1 MKKIL
6 SLLSMLMITVMAFAT
21 DYTDQL
27 KYEIGIGSNYYPVEN
42 AKGTLSITQYDNGN
56 YQVTAKNCDFSSNP
70 DVGSTIGNLGNL
82 VCDGLSGTTD
92 ANGVTTID
100 VTECTAG
107 LDGSSWIDMSSTK
120 LLVKFKGDKAYA
132 TFTGKYRMS
141 VFPYQ
146 WRTVSYTFGTDEG
159 FDGGSTGGGET
170 GGETSSIVTVKEN
183 FQSTQGTSWGENVT
197 IDWNTQKLVAS
208 INLASTGSDK
218 GFLGVTKKG
227 QTAGWNNYGIIFYN
241 TDGSTVQGYAP
252 GQPNNANTNYIPK
265 GEDPVRFEISKD
277 GGVKCQGNV
286 VISAAHIAHLTNQS
300 EIVVGAAD
308 KPAGALYNYIKVV
321 PLDWKETVVPEV
333 TVVATKKFNDVD
345 YSNTWSQAGT
355 ANVTFEEMSDET
367 VKMKF
372 TTDGINISAD
382 ALTKGTDD
390 KGRTTYTGEAVN
402 DAMSTITYTIKA
414 VVYTEGT
421 AEKLYM
427 TMVANSGVTFNV
439 GEDPDYVAPVTYKNT
454 LYVVENAKLL
464 VETPD
469 AEVVLQDKGEDKYD
483 VTLPAFTADGMPVP
497 SITFEATKA
506 DNKLTASNVSVAD
519 VYSGEAAVVTM
530 DGTFESD
537 GKLFASLTVKCGEW
551 FDYEVGYGIKP
562 FVATTKEY
570 TAEWANV
577 KVGDAEPVNFQ
588 NAKADYTEFAKGQ
601 YSLTFKDLTF
611 GEKKIGDFTI
621 KYVNENAYGE
631 LSTTAAAGT
640 WTRVEAGQDVASLG
654 DEASISGFEGV
665 IGGTGDGTLQVKF
678 TINAYGTVAVDFG
691 HKYEAPEPPVAPD
704 PVDVVE
710 EGFKATG
717 SSWKKEGV
725 AINWDT
731 QYIAAKLDLSTCKA
745 SSSPENVLAV
755 GTDITGWND
764 GPHYFFYY
772 NKADKV
778 LQYNYLHK
786 ANSSYNSGFAN
797 LSKAYIQLT
806 DEVVTIEISKQGGL
820 KINGESALVKYV
832 NTASNP
838 SNNSTESW
846 TTEDLPTVF
855 SGLWA
860 LNTIDFGGCQ
870 GSTMSNATYNYVK
883 VVPLGWTEPVTPPSV
898 KDEKTFNE
906 ALYMN
911 EQKVADAKVVVK
923 EMSDNT
929 VNMSLQ
935 FGENE
940 YTSTELTKG
949 IDEKNRTTYT
959 GKVAYGTQTYD
970 VAGVVYEKDNVARLY
985 MTLKTSITTVVVGEN
1000 PDAVTPEVT
1009 EVSNKTYTS
1018 NLRILDGETTVVE
1031 EAEANVNIIKYSD
1044 ESYKVTLKNVN
1055 MLNKTQDLV
1064 FVGKVITDVTDSE
1077 APLTIMAKS
1086 DEATTNVF
1094 GEQVSGTFEIT
1105 EVSADE
1111 IKMGFSMESQNFSYQ
1126 GEFNYTEEEE
1136 PEVYTNNL
1144 HIYDAAA
1151 PETDLFQAD
1160 QAKVEFLATE
1170 TGGFKLTLKD
1180 VTLNEKTQDLVFTGA
1195 LPTPQPGG
1203 QDPLAEEG
1211 ETTPA
1216 EPAMVLNAT
1225 ADEATATFL
1234 GTTSATAVFNVI
1246 MNDEAETEND
1256 AFALTFTITA
1266 GEKTLGGE
1274 FNYEK
1279 QDTPDEKYPVN
1290 FDKTAKSTHSSRA
1303 LNSFSLQQTGK
1314 DKQTE
1319 SVYASKAAYEDHT
1332 SKVFT
1337 VEAGSELTASFDY
1350 TGEWMHSFVY
1360 IDFDNDGQFSY
1371 KEGQWDQTGT
1381 DLVAFSFYSLDSN
1394 PKNDAS
1400 GYNSVGDELTGDA
1413 RNTYAAPSFK
1423 APAKAGEYRIRF
1435 KFDWNCIL
1443 PGGSSS
1449 ILSDGGG
1456 VWDATL
1462 KVVEPVVDGISTIN
1476 AEVANGEAQL
1486 FTIDGVKLNKLQK
1499 GLNIVRT
1506 ADGKVKK
1513 VLVK

>member
-21 DYTDQL
+21 DYKGQL
-27 KYEIGIGSNYYPVEN
+27 DYTVTTRTGDLTGPSNAQGVLKIEPYAGGKY
-42 AKGTLSITQYDNGN
+42 T
-56 YQVTAKNCDFSSNP
+56 VTATGCDLSS
-70 DVGSTIGNLGNL
+70 IELGNWDEIICEG
-82 VCDGLSGTTD
+82 VEGTTD
-92 ANGVTTID
+92 ANGVTTIN
-100 VTECTAG
+100 VAPYAFR
-107 LDGSSWIDMSSTK
+107 GSDNAELKNAK
-120 LLVKFKGDKAYA
+120 LFVKFKGDKAYA
-132 TFTGKYRMS
+132 TFEGTYNPNFYANYKLK
-141 VFPYQ
+141 
-146 WRTVSYTFGTDEG
+146 YTFGVDEG
-159 FDGGSTGGGET
+159 FDGGGSTGGGET

-183 FQSTQGTSWGENVT
+183 FQSTEGSSWGENVT
-197 IDWNTQKLVAS
+197 IDWSTQKLVVS
-208 INLASTGSDK
+208 VNLASTGSDK

-227 QTAGWNNYGIIFYN
+227 QTAGWNKYGIIFYN
-241 TDGSTVQGYAP
+241 TNGSTVQGYAP
-252 GQPNNANTNYIPK
+252 GQPNNANTDQVTK

-286 VISAAHIAHLTNQS
+286 VISASNIAHLTNQS

-321 PLDWKETVVPEV
+321 PLDWSEVPPVTVKETKEFKN
-333 TVVATKKFNDVD
+333 VAYTT
-345 YSNTWSQAGT
+345 SMGGSGT
-355 ANVTFEEMSDET
+355 ATVTFTEMSDGT
-367 VKMKF
+367 FPMTFVSDDLNVKAE
-372 TTDGINISAD
+372 N
-382 ALTKGTDD
+382 LTKGTDD
-390 KGRTTYTGEAVN
+390 KGRTTYTGTAKRTDV
-402 DAMSTITYTIKA
+402 DVTFTVKA

-421 AEKLYM
+421 EEKLYM
-427 TMVANSGVTFNV
+427 TMDNGSSFVVTV
-439 GEDPDYVAPVTYKNT
+439 GEDPDYVAPVVYKNT
-454 LYVVENAKLL
+454 LKVVRGTDTKAYENA
-464 VETPD
+464 
-469 AEVVLQDKGEDKYD
+469 EVSVLAKGENKYA
-483 VTLPAFTADGMPVP
+483 VTIPSFTDMDQMEGT
-497 SITFEATKA
+497 IGKLTFEATGVEE
-506 DNKLTASNVSVAD
+506 NGTLKLTATS
-519 VYSGEAAVVTM
+519 
-530 DGTFESD
+530 
-537 GKLFASLTVKCGEW
+537 
-551 FDYEVGYGIKP
+551 
-562 FVATTKEY
+562 ATTTQE
-570 TAEWANV
+570 
-577 KVGDAEPVNFQ
+577 
-588 NAKADYTEFAKGQ
+588 
-601 YSLTFKDLTF
+601 
-611 GEKKIGDFTI
+611 
-621 KYVNENAYGE
+621 
-631 LSTTAAAGT
+631 
-640 WTRVEAGQDVASLG
+640 
-654 DEASISGFEGV
+654 
-665 IGGTGDGTLQVKF
+665 GGTGCDAAAFTASMDATVTGETLAGTFTVVYPNDATNYTYTLYYGVEPPTTPEEPKDVTVVEKYQADGSGF
-678 TINAYGTVAVDFG
+678 SHTINVDWDKQKIVASIDFSNG
-691 HKYEAPEPPVAPD
+691 GDDKDILAMT
-704 PVDVVE
+704 
-710 EGFKATG
+710 TG
-717 SSWKKEGV
+717 DSF
-725 AINWDT
+725 
-731 QYIAAKLDLSTCKA
+731 AAFQTSTYRTMHWYCNQTAK
-745 SSSPENVLAV
+745 
-755 GTDITGWND
+755 
-764 GPHYFFYY
+764 
-772 NKADKV
+772 
-778 LQYNYLHK
+778 QM
-786 ANSSYNSGFAN
+786 SGFFAKDGAGN
-797 LSKAYIQLT
+797 NNTGRMDVADCLAKFEISKAEGLKVNGEVKMTPTVLEELLTGDPIIIGSGESPKFSKAY
-806 DEVVTIEISKQGGL
+806 
-820 KINGESALVKYV
+820 
-832 NTASNP
+832 
-838 SNNSTESW
+838 
-846 TTEDLPTVF
+846 
-855 SGLWA
+855 
-860 LNTIDFGGCQ
+860 
-870 GSTMSNATYNYVK
+870 YNYIK
-883 VVPLGWTEPVTPPSV
+883 VVSLDWKEPTE
-898 KDEKTFNE
+898 
-906 ALYMN
+906 
-911 EQKVADAKVVVK
+911 
-923 EMSDNT
+923 
-929 VNMSLQ
+929 
-935 FGENE
+935 
-940 YTSTELTKG
+940 
-949 IDEKNRTTYT
+949 
-959 GKVAYGTQTYD
+959 
-970 VAGVVYEKDNVARLY
+970 
-985 MTLKTSITTVVVGEN
+985 
-1000 PDAVTPEVT
+1000 PEVT
-1009 EVSNKTYTS
+1009 EVSNKTYTN

-1031 EAEANVNIIKYSD
+1031 EAEANVNIVKYSD

-1064 FVGKVITDVTDSE
+1064 FVGKALIEE
-1077 APLTIMAKS
+1077 APTEATEPLTIIAKS
-1086 DEATTNVF
+1086 DAATTEFF
-1094 GEQVSGTFEIT
+1094 GEEMSATFEIT
-1105 EVSADE
+1105 EVSAEE
-1111 IKMGFSMESQNFSYQ
+1111 IKMGFVLNNTSLEYQ
-1126 GEFNYTEEEE
+1126 GEFNYTEEET
-1136 PEVYTNNL
+1136 PEVYTSNL

-1160 QAKVEFLATE
+1160 QAKVEFLATA
-1170 TGGFKLTLKD
+1170 TGEFKLTLKD
-1180 VTLNEKTQDLVFTGA
+1180 VTLNEKKSDLVFTGT

-1413 RNTYAAPSFK
+1413 RNTYVAPSFK

-1476 AEVANGEAQL
+1476 AEVANGETQL
-1486 FTIDGVKLNKLQK
+1486 FTVNGVKLNKLQK